1 MVITMRS
8 SLRDKIKQNMLITG
22 TMVHEFA
29 CPAMVPILADAAFDF
44 IIVDQEHGPASYQ
57 DIQDVVIAAK
67 SYDLDIIVR
76 STKNDYEYMA
86 KVLDMGADGL
96 LIPHVDTPAEAHNVV
111 KCTKYPPAG
120 ERSHGMRH
128 HLSKFGPCAS
138 TAEYIKVANEKTTI
152 FVQAESPVAARNID
166 AIVSSPWIDGVIVG
180 PSDFTMS
187 MGIIGQYEDPK
198 FLGHCDAIL
207 QACLKAKKHFGIHW
221 SKLDVA
227 MAWKKKGANII
238 LFGSA
243 TNFLREKA
251 IEVAGRLRST
261 Y

>member
-1 MVITMRS
+1 MQT
-8 SLRDKIKQNMLITG
+8 SLRDKIKAGTLITG
-22 TMVHEFA
+22 TMVHDFA
-29 CPAMVPILADAAFDF
+29 CPAIAPVLAEAGFDF
-44 IIVDQEHGPASYQ
+44 IIIDQEHGPACYQ

-67 SYDLDIIVR
+67 SYDLAIIVR

-96 LIPHVDTPAEAHNVV
+96 LVPHVDTPAESHNVV

-128 HLSKFGPCAS
+128 YLSKFGPCGS

-152 FVQAESPVAARNID
+152 LVQAESPVAARNID
-166 AIVSSPWIDGVIVG
+166 AIVSSPWIDGVVVG

-187 MGIIGQYEDPK
+187 MGIIGQYDNPQ
-198 FLGHCDAIL
+198 FLAHCDTIL

-227 MAWKKKGANII
+227 MAWKKKGANIM
-238 LFGSA
+238 LFSSA
-243 TNFLREKA
+243 TNLLREKA
-251 IEVAGRLRST
+251 IEVAGRLRSAF
-261 Y
+261 

>member
-1 MVITMRS
+1 MRR
-8 SLRDKIKQNMLITG
+8 SLRDKIKAGDLVTG

-29 CPAMVPILADAAFDF
+29 CPAMVPVLADAGFDF
-44 IIVDQEHGPASYQ
+44 IIIDHEHGPASYQ
-57 DIQDVVIAAK
+57 DIQDMVIAAK

-76 STKNDYEYMA
+76 STRNDYEYMA

-120 ERSHGMRH
+120 DRSHGMRH
-128 HLSKFGPCAS
+128 YLSKFGPCAN
-138 TAEYIKVANEKTTI
+138 TAEYIKVANEQTSI
-152 FVQAESPVAARNID
+152 FVQAESPVAAKNID
-166 AIVSSPWIDGVIVG
+166 AIISSPWVDGVIVG

-187 MGIIGQYEDPK
+187 MGIIGQYDNPQ
-198 FLGHCDAIL
+198 FLAHCDAIL
-207 QACLKAKKHFGIHW
+207 AACLKAKKHFGIHW

-227 MAWKKKGANII
+227 MAWKKKGSNIM

-243 TNFLREKA
+243 TNLLREKA
-251 IEVAGRLRST
+251 SEVAGRLRST
-261 Y
+261 W